1 MQSKKLSFI
10 EAVTNTFAGFIVSY
24 ITLLILN
31 KYFDMGLGYIESVEI
46 VLIFTFISIIRNYLI
61 RRLFNMLNS
70 AKSTNNKKGLICL

>member
-31 KYFDMGLGYIESVEI
+31 KYFDMGLGYIESVEV

-61 RRLFNMLNS
+61 RRLFNTFNS
-70 AKSTNNKKGLICL
+70 AKSTTIKKD